1 MNKIKIFFVG
11 MAALVC
17 GNVMAQKITAEN
29 VTIAPNGSADLV
41 FSVVEADAA
50 AALAE
55 FELKLPEGLSI
66 DKSSKTAGEL
76 LSETHGITI
85 TTKKKSGNTY
95 VLIKSEEGDEFTAA
109 TGKLITLKLDA
120 AETVAEGDYEIEI
133 LKINLTSL
141 EATQMNTVEEGKVT
155 VTVASTGINSIS
167 LDDPN
172 AEVYNL
178 NGQRVKNATKG
189 VYVVN
194 GKKVAVK

>member
-1 MNKIKIFFVG
+1 MNKIKLFFVG
-11 MAALVC
+11 MAVLAC
-17 GNVMAQKITAEN
+17 GNVMAQKIVADA
-29 VTIAPNGSADLV
+29 VTIAPEGTADLV
-41 FSVVEADAA
+41 FSVVEGEAA

-66 DKSSKTAGEL
+66 DKNSKVGGEL
-76 LSETHGITI
+76 LSDTHGITI

-120 AETVAEGDYEIEI
+120 TADIAEGDYEIQI
-133 LKINLTSL
+133 LKINLTSIKA
-141 EATQMNTVEEGKVT
+141 EQMNTVEEGKVT
-155 VTVASTGINSIS
+155 VTVATTGINNISIN
-167 LDDPN
+167 DPN

-178 NGQRVKNATKG
+178 NGQRVVNAQKG
-189 VYVVN
+189 VYVVK